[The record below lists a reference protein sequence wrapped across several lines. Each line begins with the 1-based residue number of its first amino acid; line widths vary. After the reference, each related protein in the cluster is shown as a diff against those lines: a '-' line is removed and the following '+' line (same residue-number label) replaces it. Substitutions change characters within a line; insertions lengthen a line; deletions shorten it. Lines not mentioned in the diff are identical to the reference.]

1 MMLGNANES
10 CHTMQT
16 SPNTLSQYFDQF
28 LFARLQKVIRKP
40 KVFKMCQSY
49 LISITHTR
57 RALQC
62 GKKVNTD

>member
-10 CHTMQT
+10 CHAMQT
-16 SPNTLSQYFDQF
+16 LLNTLSKYFDQF

-40 KVFKMCQSY
+40 KVFKMCQRY

-57 RALQC
+57 ASVR
-62 GKKVNTD
+62 KKSQHWL